1 MPAELPHGD
10 PAQALRR
17 RGDIAD
23 QDDWGAILGTVL
35 GLAMTPTTLGWVMA
49 EGQADGCST
58 VSGDE
63 FGITRGDAELDAV
76 SMASSASAVAARVRT
91 VLAARGDRL
100 HGVGVTW
107 SDDAAVGA
115 ALLLES
121 LADAGFDNVVPVR
134 FARAA
139 ASLTSGIGS
148 RGEQGA
154 VCVIEPGSAALVFGG
169 RGDEDPVVTTCPIGG
184 TDDLIAWL
192 ADAFAAGGRR
202 PETLMVAGSMR
213 GMDRLGRR
221 LESRLSVPV
230 FVQSGAQQALARGAA
245 LALAPYDD
253 LTGPPATGA
262 PARLRISGIGPRR
275 SMPVSYA
282 AAVAMLAGG
291 AVTFVASVSA
301 ALSLHLGPGRGVP
314 DVPSEH
320 VTVARVAVP
329 AAPPSVPPAAPPPA
343 APAPWAELPEDPVE
357 FGSLWDGPAVSPEPP
372 AAPPSAGPSLL
383 DRFRERLPGLPGR

>member
-1 MPAELPHGD
+1 MD
-10 PAQALRR
+10 
-17 RGDIAD
+17 
-23 QDDWGAILGTVL
+23 TVL

-49 EGQADGCST
+49 EGQADGCPT

-63 FGITRGDAELDAV
+63 FGITRGDAGLDAV

-91 VLAARGDRL
+91 VLAGRGDRL

-148 RGEQGA
+148 RGEQSA
-154 VCVIEPGSAALVFGG
+154 VCVIEPGSATLVFGG
-169 RGDEDPVVTTCPIGG
+169 CGDEDPIVTARPIGG
-184 TDDLIAWL
+184 TDEVIDWL

-245 LALAPYDD
+245 LALAPYAD
-253 LTGPPATGA
+253 LTGPPVTGA
-262 PARLRISGIGPRR
+262 PAGLRIGGLGSKRA
-275 SMPVSYA
+275 MPLSYA
-282 AAVAMLAGG
+282 AALTMLTGG
-291 AVTFVASVSA
+291 AVTFVASLSA
-301 ALSLHLGPGRGVP
+301 ALSLQLGPGRDVP
-314 DVPSEH
+314 DVRPPEH

-329 AAPPSVPPAAPPPA
+329 AAPPPAAPAVSPPA
-343 APAPWAELPEDPVE
+343 APAPFAELPEQPVE
-357 FGSLWDGPAVSPEPP
+357 FGSLWEGPAVAPEPP
-372 AAPPSAGPSLL
+372 PPPPSAGPSLL
-383 DRFRERLPGLPGR
+383 DRFRERIPRLPGR